1 MPAKP
6 MGLLR
11 YASVVAVFSSFCASL
26 LLFFVGAKKTFTG
39 IYNYLAGVR
48 PSHVPVDLPAEDV
61 AVATIIESLDAF
73 LVALV
78 LMYFGY
84 AIFSLAISDD
94 EKVKKYCPAW
104 LTANKI
110 GDLKETLCHLII
122 VLLFVLFVRI
132 VWVTLPDLTWEL
144 LIIPAAIVLLSLSLK
159 LIEFR

>member
-1 MPAKP
+1 
-6 MGLLR
+6 
-11 YASVVAVFSSFCASL
+11 
-26 LLFFVGAKKTFTG
+26 
-39 IYNYLAGVR
+39 
-48 PSHVPVDLPAEDV
+48 
-61 AVATIIESLDAF
+61 
-73 LVALV
+73 
-78 LMYFGY
+78 MYFGY